1 MWNFRQRKYLVF
13 GLLSMWVCG
22 CSANGDY
29 DSSDSVAD
37 PYSIAIVVKGNSLVA
52 SRTAVVDPDDNLR
65 GKQHV
70 TRVQLYIYEQD
81 KDAADFTCVATED
94 GVTWMAPRMVWKL
107 ENRSM

>member
-37 PYSIAIVVKGNSLVA
+37 PYSIAIVVKGNTLV
-52 SRTAVVDPDDNLR
+52 
-65 GKQHV
+65 
-70 TRVQLYIYEQD
+70 
-81 KDAADFTCVATED
+81 
-94 GVTWMAPRMVWKL
+94 
-107 ENRSM
+107 